1 MSLTNDE
8 YDERRR
14 FLEDLKGLTKT
25 EHEKML
31 IILRNWNAEFSENS
45 NGVFFDISKTPKEV
59 FQDLQK
65 YMTYCKT
72 IRKEQAEREK
82 EMDELR

>member
-25 EHEKML
+25 EHEKMYL
-31 IILRNWNAEFSENS
+31 ILRESKADFSENS
-45 NGVFFDISKTPKEV
+45 NGVFFDISKVSKEV
-59 FQDLQK
+59 FEALK
-65 YMTYCKT
+65 GYMTYCQT
-72 IRKEQAEREK
+72 VRKEQAEREK